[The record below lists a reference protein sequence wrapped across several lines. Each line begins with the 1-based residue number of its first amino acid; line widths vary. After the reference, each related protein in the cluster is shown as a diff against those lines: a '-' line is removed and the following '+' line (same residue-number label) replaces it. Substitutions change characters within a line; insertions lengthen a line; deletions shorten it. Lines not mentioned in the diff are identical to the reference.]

1 MLLSCERENA
11 SHRPSLRDAGSAAS
25 RTWPVADRFVLLRGH
40 GPFRGFGMHRPARTV
55 SRDLDDAADRM
66 QRKAVIPGRLDFRA
80 EHREAVWPESIGV
93 SGCEMEH
100 GVSGRPELRGE
111 PGQRVRR
118 PGAEGEDDRCGFD
131 ALALRGDDSVD
142 AAGKISRGGMSL
154 KQ

>member
-66 QRKAVIPGRLDFRA
+66 QRKSVIPGRLDFRA
-80 EHREAVWPESIGV
+80 EHRGAVWPEASAFLGARRNTRSPV
-93 SGCEMEH
+93 DRSSEASQGSAY
-100 GVSGRPELRGE
+100 G
-111 PGQRVRR
+111 GQ
-118 PGAEGEDDRCGFD
+118 A
-131 ALALRGDDSVD
+131 
-142 AAGKISRGGMSL
+142 
-154 KQ
+154 